1 MKGTV
6 VATWLKTC
14 RKIYDDEVVN
24 MAMESVGWKSSK
36 IFLPGEN
43 VEDEEIRKVIRFI
56 SDKKNVAL
64 NELWRTIGK
73 DNILSFFNDFPAFFE
88 HENLYS
94 FFRSMFDVHVEM
106 VKRLPGAKPP
116 ILNIK
121 PISNRKAVFSYNSKR
136 EMYDY
141 FLGLLDGSAEFFKE
155 NIEVKEIERSMGSL
169 KVEITFENDI
179 FFKRTYKF
187 NKVLSLGFIKEIPA
201 KVGIYTFLVSALANI
216 PLIGVNNIL
225 KFVLVSIVPAF
236 VSAFIIY
243 MLVRP
248 KKLIEEEIKKI
259 NTNDYTEEGE
269 IETGDFF
276 EDLYNLLKEHRKII
290 RANFVGFKGV
300 TDEMNTFVKNI
311 NVISNSMERTSEDIS
326 CVVEQVA
333 NGAVSQAEN
342 TQNAASILNGN
353 IEILKEIVASENK
366 NKEELEYAIDKI
378 NNSYKNVEDTS
389 RNIVECLKK
398 FQEVKDKG
406 IELEEKA
413 NNINNIVSIV
423 SQISEQTNLLAL
435 NASIEAAR
443 AGEAGRGFSV
453 VAEEVRKLAE
463 ETKGAVEEINSNLA
477 QFVSEINIL
486 VDKIGSQYEV
496 LEGETTNLQNVRD
509 ISLDAT
515 KSIQTVAA
523 SMIKTINELDKEADS
538 IAEIYENIESLSAIA
553 EENSASSE
561 EVSANVSNYTN
572 EIKNLIEGISE
583 FKKLT
588 KEFKEDLSKY
598 KI

>member
-24 MAMESVGWKSSK
+24 MAMESVGWKPSK

-43 VEDEEIRKVIRFI
+43 VEDEEIRRVISFI
-56 SDKKNVAL
+56 SDKKNVSV

-73 DNILSFFNDFPAFFE
+73 DNILSFFTDFPAFFE

-94 FFRSMFDVHVEM
+94 FFRSMFDIHVEM
-106 VKRLPGAKPP
+106 VKKLPGAKPP

-121 PISNRKAVFSYNSKR
+121 PISSRKAVFSYNSKW

-141 FLGLLDGSAEFFKE
+141 FLGLIDGSAEFFKE
-155 NIEVKEIERSMGSL
+155 NIEIKEIERSTGSL

-187 NKVLSLGFIKEIPA
+187 NKALSLGFIKEMPA
-201 KVGIYTFLVSALANI
+201 KVGIYTFLVSALVNI
-216 PLIGVNNIL
+216 PLLGVNNIL
-225 KFVLVSIVPAF
+225 KFVLASIVPAV
-236 VSAFIIY
+236 VSSFIVY

-248 KKLIEEEIKKI
+248 KKLIEEEIRKI

-276 EDLYNLLKEHRKII
+276 EDLYNLLKEHRKIV

-300 TDEMNTFVKNI
+300 TDEMNTFVRNI
-311 NVISNSMERTSEDIS
+311 NVISSSMERTSEDIS

-353 IEILKEIVASENK
+353 IEILKEIVNSENK

-389 RNIVECLKK
+389 RNIVESLEK
-398 FQEVKDKG
+398 FQEVKNKG
-406 IELEEKA
+406 MELEEKA

-423 SQISEQTNLLAL
+423 SQISEQTNLLSL

-443 AGEAGRGFSV
+443 AGEAGKGFSV

-477 QFVSEINIL
+477 QFVSEINVL
-486 VDKIGSQYEV
+486 VDKIGSQYEM
-496 LEGETTNLQNVRD
+496 LEGETTNLQKVRD

-515 KSIQTVAA
+515 KSIQAVAA

-538 IAEIYENIESLSAIA
+538 ITEIYDNIESLSAIA

-588 KEFKEDLSKY
+588 KEFKDDLSKY

>member
-406 IELEEKA
+406 MELEEKA